1 MALQW
6 LLAALHLLGLGIGLG
21 AVYARSNALRGV
33 LDGPGLRRVFL
44 ADTWWAVAAGLW
56 IVTGL
61 VRAFGGFEKGTD
73 YYLQNHLFLTKMG
86 LLLLVLL
93 LEIGPMVRL
102 IVWRRSLAQGV
113 MPDTTSASRYA
124 RVSMIQAFLVLL
136 MAAAATGMAR
146 GFGVM

>member
-1 MALQW
+1 MLVRW
-6 LLAALHLLGLGIGLG
+6 LFAWLHLLGLGIGLG
-21 AVYARSNALRGV
+21 AVYARSRALRGV

-61 VRAFGGFEKGTD
+61 VRAFAGFEKGTD

-93 LEIGPMVRL
+93 LEIGPMLRL

-136 MAAAATGMAR
+136 MVAAATGMAR
-146 GFGVM
+146 GFGVP

>member
-1 MALQW
+1 MALRW

-21 AVYARSNALRGV
+21 AVYARSRALRGV

-61 VRAFGGFEKGTD
+61 IRAFAGFEKGTD
-73 YYLQNHLFLTKMG
+73 YYLHNHLFLTKMG
-86 LLLLVLL
+86 LLLLVLV
-93 LEIGPMVRL
+93 LEIGPTVRL

-113 MPDTTSASRYA
+113 MPDTSPASRYA

-136 MAAAATGMAR
+136 MVAAATGMAR

>member
-1 MALQW
+1 MALRW

-21 AVYARSNALRGV
+21 AVYARSRALRGV

-61 VRAFGGFEKGTD
+61 IRAFAGFEKGTD
-73 YYLQNHLFLTKMG
+73 YYLHNHLFLTKMG
-86 LLLLVLL
+86 LLLLVLV

-102 IVWRRSLAQGV
+102 IVWRRSLAQGA
-113 MPDTTSASRYA
+113 MPDTSPAFRYA

-136 MAAAATGMAR
+136 MVAAATGMAR

>member
-1 MALQW
+1 MALRW

-21 AVYARSNALRGV
+21 AVYARSRALRGV
-33 LDGPGLRRVFL
+33 LDGPGFRRVFL
-44 ADTWWAVAAGLW
+44 ADSWWGVAAGLW

-86 LLLLVLL
+86 LLVLILV

-102 IVWRRSLAQGV
+102 IVWRRSLAQGI
-113 MPDTTSASRYA
+113 MPDTSSASRYA
-124 RVSMIQAFLVLL
+124 RVSMIQAVLVLL
-136 MAAAATGMAR
+136 MVAAATGMAR

>member
-21 AVYARSNALRGV
+21 AVYARANAFRGV

-113 MPDTTSASRYA
+113 LPDTTSASRYA

-136 MAAAATGMAR
+136 MVAAATGMAR

>member
-1 MALQW
+1 MALRW

-21 AVYARSNALRGV
+21 AVYARSRALRGV
-33 LDGPGLRRVFL
+33 LDGPGLRRLFL

-61 VRAFGGFEKGTD
+61 MRAFAGFEKGTD
-73 YYLQNHLFLTKMG
+73 YYLHNHLFLTKMG
-86 LLLLVLL
+86 LLLLVLV

-102 IVWRRSLAQGV
+102 LVWRRSLAQGV
-113 MPDTTSASRYA
+113 MPDTSPASRYA

-136 MAAAATGMAR
+136 MVAAATGMAR